1 MQFLVPQFIERNP
14 KIFGPFTFKQFIVIG
29 SAIAISVGLFFVL
42 PYNTFIIVA
51 FIIIGGSVVFVF
63 FRVGKEPLPT
73 YLKNLTLFSFTT
85 KTYEWKEKS
94 NAPIPIAKKDTL
106 PDAKSPLDKLNNFVK
121 TKKNG

>member
-42 PYNTFIIVA
+42 PYNTFIIA
-51 FIIIGGSVVFVF
+51 ALILIGGSMIFVF
-63 FRVGKEPLPT
+63 FRVGKEPFPT
-73 YLKNLTLFSFTT
+73 YLKNLLVFSYAP
-85 KTYEWKEKS
+85 KIYIWKEKQNVPS
-94 NAPIPIAKKDTL
+94 PASKKEML

-121 TKKNG
+121 TKKK

>member
-42 PYNTFIIVA
+42 PYNTFIIAA

-73 YLKNLTLFSFTT
+73 YLKNLMLFSTT
-85 KTYEWKEKS
+85 PKTYIWKEKP
-94 NAPIPIAKKDTL
+94 NIPIPVSKKEAL
-106 PDAKSPLDKLNNFVK
+106 SDAKSPLNNLNNFVK
-121 TKKNG
+121 TKKN

>member
-42 PYNTFIIVA
+42 PYNTFIIAA

-73 YLKNLTLFSFTT
+73 YLKNLMLFSTT
-85 KTYEWKEKS
+85 PKTYIWKEKQNIS
-94 NAPIPIAKKDTL
+94 SPVSKKTAA
-106 PDAKSPLDKLNNFVK
+106 DAKSPLDNLNNFVK